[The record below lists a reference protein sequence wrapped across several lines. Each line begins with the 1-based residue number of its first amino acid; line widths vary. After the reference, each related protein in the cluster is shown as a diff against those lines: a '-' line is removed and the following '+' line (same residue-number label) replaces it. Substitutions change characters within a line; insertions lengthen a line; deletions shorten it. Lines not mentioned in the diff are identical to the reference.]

1 MKADTGPELSTAPA
15 PRTGPATVHG
25 TWALTQTGHGA
36 LAGSANH
43 RRGES
48 GPLWTRPRLSPS
60 TKHTVHSGSRLLP
73 RFSAAT
79 RGPAEKR
86 GGQSETRRSRR
97 QQKTRRRRT
106 HAQHEASAGP
116 GRVGGAGRTSPSG
129 LGSRGMAG
137 AQAGCLP
144 HSCRGL
150 KTRGPGSLGV
160 PQDAQVAT
168 SQAPATHSAPSA
180 LFSPR
185 HSPTRRPHSDEGF
198 LS

>member
-15 PRTGPATVHG
+15 PRTGPATGHG
-25 TWALTQTGHGA
+25 TWALTQTGQGA

-48 GPLWTRPRLSPS
+48 GPLWTRPRLIPS

-79 RGPAEKR
+79 RGPAEKS
-86 GGQSETRRSRR
+86 GGQSETRRSQG
-97 QQKTRRRRT
+97 QQKTRRRRRT
-106 HAQHEASAGP
+106 HSPRLPRVPAASV
-116 GRVGGAGRTSPSG
+116 RQGRTSPSG

-137 AQAGCLP
+137 ARAGCLP

-150 KTRGPGSLGV
+150 KRHGPGSLGV
-160 PQDAQVAT
+160 RQGAQVAT
-168 SQAPATHSAPSA
+168 SQAPATHSAPLA